1 VQVCTPYMIVLLAAV
16 CVRAAEEPAFK
27 QVGLCYTGFGVP
39 GSGRPYVLGD
49 LALVNAGEGYPTVCD
64 VSDPRDPKVL
74 RHIPSWFFTT
84 FIYPL
89 PSRDL
94 AYLSSSRG
102 RLLALRGLKDIAR
115 RGALEEIAW
124 EPAWGRSFLSGLRP
138 DGIGYTVKEGN
149 ILVLDLSDPDH
160 PKETARVPQSRLKT
174 PKGGAHLL
182 AFSEDYRL
190 AAALLDGG
198 AKVGILEWKSPTE
211 ATLCGEFDNAE
222 ITDKT
227 GAFAYGRVLAMDN
240 QRVAIGHPASTDK
253 YWRCLKLTFWDIRDP
268 RHPKRLAEKVFD
280 QPGTHIRDF
289 ALAGRHAYAIDGREI
304 SSGHTVRRT
313 QRSRLYVLD
322 LGDLDPPTRKT
333 GGDTDKLEDDA
344 VGSPKTLAVWEDTM
358 PTEYSQMTLVGNRL
372 YVNDYNFGLWV
383 FDVGD
388 PAKPAKLGGVPVSA
402 EGHWLHLAGDYAYM
416 AHTFGGTIHVIRVAD
431 PAKPE
436 TVGYYWDGQW
446 LNYMAK
452 IRGRGRAM
460 YLPQFDG
467 LAIVDLSQP
476 ASPKRLGEFL
486 DGDGQPLA
494 EPCLEVE
501 AASSRFPTRQ
511 DAASTLGGSTAFVTS
526 APSGKKPSR
535 LLLYDVADEFKPRL
549 VGSLDL
555 PEKKG
560 FRVLATGNKLY
571 LVAYGGKRILTV
583 DAADPKNLRLT
594 ADLNAAEV
602 RVGDKTYSTA
612 IKDGGG
618 NGAPGIAF
626 SRGYLYV
633 TTGGEAPN
641 EPYLLIFDVRDP
653 AVIRPA
659 GALHV
664 PDRRGWQ
671 YFACDVLIDGNRLFL
686 GDYGCEEVYD
696 LTDPLQPR
704 RLARYRRA
712 YTWQVGTLRG
722 NLLYVPKLDGL
733 EILECPAP

>member
-1 VQVCTPYMIVLLAAV
+1 VQVCTPYILLVLAATSAQ
-16 CVRAAEEPAFK
+16 AAEQPKLK
-27 QVGLCYTGFGVP
+27 QVGICTTGFGVP
-39 GSGRPYVLGD
+39 GSGRPYVFGN

-64 VSDPRDPKVL
+64 VSDPRHPRVL

-84 FIYPL
+84 SIYPL

-102 RLLALRGLKDIAR
+102 RLLVLRGLNDIGT
-115 RGALEEIAW
+115 RGDLKEIAW

-138 DGIGYTVKEGN
+138 DGVGYTVKDGSV
-149 ILVLDLSDPDH
+149 LVLDLSDPDH
-160 PKETARVPQSRLKT
+160 PKEIARLPQARLKA

-182 AFSEDYRL
+182 SFSEDCRL

-211 ATLCGEFDNAE
+211 PVLRGEFDNAE
-222 ITDKT
+222 ITDRS

-240 QRVAIGHPASTDK
+240 ERVVIGHPASTSQ
-253 YWRCLKLTFWDIRDP
+253 YWQCFKLTSRDIRDP
-268 RHPKRLAEKVFD
+268 RHPKRTFEKVFGH
-280 QPGTHIRDF
+280 PGTHIRDLV
-289 ALAGRHAYAIDGREI
+289 LAGRYAYAIDGREI

-322 LGDLDPPTRKT
+322 LADLDPPKAKT
-333 GGDTDKLEDDA
+333 GGDTLRLEDDA
-344 VGSPKTLAVWEDTM
+344 VGSPKTVAVFEDDM
-358 PTEYSQMTLVGNRL
+358 PTEYSQLTLRGNRL
-372 YVNDYNFGLWV
+372 YVNDYNYGLWI
-383 FDVGD
+383 FDVSD

-402 EGHWLHLAGDYAYM
+402 EGHWLYLAGDYAYM
-416 AHTFGGTIHVIRVAD
+416 AHTFGGTIHVIDVAD
-431 PAKPE
+431 PSQPK

-446 LNYMAK
+446 LNYMARIK
-452 IRGRGRAM
+452 GRGKAM

-467 LAIVDLSQP
+467 LAIVDLAQP
-476 ASPKRLGEFL
+476 AQPKRVGEFL
-486 DGDGQPLA
+486 DGEGQPLA
-494 EPCLEVE
+494 EPCIDLAE
-501 AASSRFPTRQ
+501 
-511 DAASTLGGSTAFVTS
+511 STAFVTS

-535 LLLYDVADEFKPRL
+535 LLVYNVADELKPRL
-549 VGSLDL
+549 VTSLDL

-560 FRVLATGNKLY
+560 FRILAAGAGRLY
-571 LVAYGGKRILTV
+571 LVAYGGKRILAV
-583 DAADPKNLRLT
+583 DAADRKGPRIT

-626 SRGYLYV
+626 SRGCLYV
-633 TTGGEAPN
+633 TTGGEAPA

-653 AVIRPA
+653 AAIRPA

-671 YFACDVLIDGNRLFL
+671 YFACDVLIEGDRLFL
-686 GDYGCEEVYD
+686 GDYGCDEFYD
-696 LTDPLQPR
+696 LTDPLAPK
-704 RLARYRRA
+704 RLAQHRRSYA
-712 YTWQVGTLRG
+712 WQVGTLRG
-722 NLLYVPKLDGL
+722 GLLYVPKLDGL
-733 EILECPAP
+733 EILRVPSP